1 MPLAPRCITDLTV
14 GYGPVQVLFGLS
26 LSVGKG
32 ECLAVLGPNGA
43 GKTTLLATISGFLS
57 PRAGHIRLEGS
68 EIGGRPPHAI
78 VRAGIS
84 QVMQGRQILGP
95 MSVRDNLLLGA
106 HLRLPREGRAAVDA
120 SLRYVYGLFP
130 VLAER
135 RSKTEGAIERARADI
150 AAAEARTAEYEQRL
164 REARMALFKRQEERR
179 RMALQARSAAVAEA
193 RAKAQAQV
201 SQARAAI
208 EQDKTAAQT
217 ALQAEAGRLA
227 TEIVRTV
234 LQPVSAAVQTPVGGG
249 L

>member
-1 MPLAPRCITDLTV
+1 MD
-14 GYGPVQVLFGLS
+14 
-26 LSVGKG
+26 
-32 ECLAVLGPNGA
+32 
-43 GKTTLLATISGFLS
+43 
-57 PRAGHIRLEGS
+57 
-68 EIGGRPPHAI
+68 
-78 VRAGIS
+78 
-84 QVMQGRQILGP
+84 QILRQLGE
-95 MSVRDNLLLGA
+95 LLLGSIPTVFFM
-106 HLRLPREGRAAVDA
+106 LT
-120 SLRYVYGLFP
+120 VYIFYSVLVNKP
-130 VLAER
+130 LSRVLAER

-179 RMALQARSAAVAEA
+179 QMALQARSAAVAEA